1 MLEINLLAHREAKR
15 IAEMRESVV
24 VLLLGLVAVGLG
36 VIFFDG
42 RIESRIAVAQA
53 TVRQLEAEIERYR
66 PQEEQVAAF
75 KKRKAELEA
84 KLAVIKELERAR
96 TGPVVMFGELAD
108 QTPER
113 LWLTSMSTGN
123 GKVRLEGASLDNT
136 VVADFLRSLN
146 GSDYFNNVDLI
157 RTDRETPINGV
168 RLVKFEITADFS
180 PPRAAAPEAD
190 SSPAGA

>member
-42 RIESRIAVAQA
+42 RIESKIAVAQA

-113 LWLTSMSTGN
+113 LWLTSLSTGN

-136 VVADFLRSLN
+136 VVAEFLRSLN
-146 GSDYFNNVDLI
+146 GSDYFDNVDLI
-157 RTDRETPINGV
+157 RTDRDTPINGV

-180 PPRAAAPEAD
+180 PPKEAAPEAVD
-190 SSPAGA
+190 SPAGA

>member
-42 RIESRIAVAQA
+42 RIESKIAVAQA
-53 TVRQLEAEIERYR
+53 TGRQLEAEIERYR

-96 TGPVVMFGELAD
+96 TGPVLMFGELAD
-108 QTPER
+108 QIPER
-113 LWLTSMSTGN
+113 LWLTSLSTDN

-136 VVADFLRSLN
+136 IVADFLRSLN
-146 GSDYFNNVDLI
+146 GSDYFDNVNLI
-157 RTDRETPINGV
+157 RTDRDTPINGV

-180 PPRAAAPEAD
+180 PPRETAPVAID
-190 SSPAGA
+190 SPAGA

>member
-136 VVADFLRSLN
+136 VVAEFLRSLN
-146 GSDYFNNVDLI
+146 RSDYFSNVDLI

-180 PPRAAAPEAD
+180 PPRAAAPEVA

>member
-42 RIESRIAVAQA
+42 RIESKIAVAQA

-75 KKRKAELEA
+75 KQQAQTLFLLDKF
-84 KLAVIKELERAR
+84 KL
-96 TGPVVMFGELAD
+96 
-108 QTPER
+108 
-113 LWLTSMSTGN
+113 
-123 GKVRLEGASLDNT
+123 
-136 VVADFLRSLN
+136 
-146 GSDYFNNVDLI
+146 LI
-157 RTDRETPINGV
+157 SKT
-168 RLVKFEITADFS
+168 
-180 PPRAAAPEAD
+180 
-190 SSPAGA
+190 

>member
-42 RIESRIAVAQA
+42 RIESKIAVAQA

-113 LWLTSMSTGN
+113 LWLTKLSTGN

-146 GSDYFNNVDLI
+146 GSDYFDNVDLI
-157 RTDRETPINGV
+157 RTDRDKPINGV

-180 PPRAAAPEAD
+180 PPSETAPVAID
-190 SSPAGA
+190 SPAGA

>member
-136 VVADFLRSLN
+136 VVAEFLRSLN
-146 GSDYFNNVDLI
+146 RSDYFSNVDLI